1 MGASGWS
8 YVTEYEGDVEA
19 ALGAL
24 HAREFQEEYGG
35 EFASLEDLRQDE
47 YLATEG
53 THSILD
59 IYAVVATDKPPV
71 ATCLDDHGTLRPLAL
86 DRVVHHFGTERPT
99 VERFR
104 ELIDAAN
111 EMNHEEFQRS
121 LPNECRMRW
130 TAYHVTL
137 YSEDKASHL
146 GIFGF
151 SGD

>member
-1 MGASGWS
+1 MQ
-8 YVTEYEGDVEA
+8 
-19 ALGAL
+19 
-24 HAREFQEEYGG
+24 AREFQEEYGN
-35 EFASLEDLRQDE
+35 EYASLEDLRQDD
-47 YLATEG
+47 YLVT
-53 THSILD
+53 
-59 IYAVVATDKPPV
+59 
-71 ATCLDDHGTLRPLAL
+71 
-86 DRVVHHFGTERPT
+86 T

-130 TAYHVTL
+130 TACYVTL

-146 GIFGF
+146 GIFGY